1 MRRWFFISA
10 VFFSLTALAQE
21 RAACIPFS
29 GDEVFGPEEELT
41 YGVSYKWGAVNTE
54 VATAQLKVEDGGQ
67 YNGVPIYHSVVSART
82 APFFDVFFKIR
93 EHFEGWFEKK
103 TLAPQ
108 KCLRDTHE
116 GTYAAY
122 NLFYYDW
129 QARQIHARVEST
141 SEGNKTLDIPLVDCV
156 CDIPSLVYFLRR
168 MDVSKMEEGN
178 KYGLNFAIDDTIFH
192 IHLKNCGLETV
203 KVKGMGKV
211 RCHYLRCSV
220 VTGAVFEGNEDVK
233 IWLSDD
239 ANQVPVAFWAPLR
252 VGAMRGFLKNYE
264 NLSYAFTAQEEK

>member
-1 MRRWFFISA
+1 MRRWFFIWA
-10 VFFSLTALAQE
+10 VLFPLSVLAQE
-21 RAACIPFS
+21 RASCIPFTQ
-29 GDEVFGPEEELT
+29 DTVFSPGEDIT

-54 VATAQLKVEDGGQ
+54 VASARLQLKDGGME
-67 YNGVPIYHSVVSART
+67 NGLPVYHSTVSART

-93 EHFEGWFEKK
+93 EHFEGWFHRES
-103 TLAPQ
+103 LVPQ

-122 NLFYYDW
+122 NLFHYDW
-129 QARQIHARVEST
+129 ASRVIHARVENT

-168 MDVSKMEEGN
+168 MDVSRMKEGEH
-178 KYGLNFAIDDTIFH
+178 YGLNFAIDDTIFH
-192 IHLKNCGLETV
+192 IHLTNCGLETV
-203 KVKGMGKV
+203 KVKGLGKV
-211 RCHYLRCSV
+211 RCRFLRCSV
-220 VTGAVFEGNEDVK
+220 VTGAVFAGDEDVK

-252 VGAMRGFLKNYE
+252 VGAMRGYLKSFDHLKYD
-264 NLSYAFTAQEEK
+264 LTAVQDR